1 MSEACYTAR
10 AMTKQQI
17 LDGVNKSTLQT
28 NKHGQYMH
36 YAIWLLQRGILHVLI
51 SQFNPRNPGKGMEK
65 LLNNS
70 NNLLTLV
77 KSADAIMAGS
87 IIKAAKK
94 RADKLT
100 AMTGKTVL
108 PSITAQ
114 TDAQEEA
121 DQLNVINWLVIGAKK
136 GVPKAITK
144 LVDSDISNA
153 ILRTANSNDHK
164 SIDEFTLYKVM
175 KLAINSAN
183 QPSSN
188 KVLEQLL
195 KVINHNFDFF
205 KKVSIIM
212 ELMQSNVAQTDTYG
226 IVIGIPPLKNSKKF

>member
-1 MSEACYTAR
+1 M
-10 AMTKQQI
+10 
-17 LDGVNKSTLQT
+17 
-28 NKHGQYMH
+28 
-36 YAIWLLQRGILHVLI
+36 LI
-51 SQFNPRNPGKGMEK
+51 SQFNPSNPGKGMEK
-65 LLNNS
+65 LFNDGNI
-70 NNLLTLV
+70 LLMLV
-77 KSADAIMAGS
+77 KSTDTILAGS
-87 IIKAAKK
+87 IIKAAEK

-100 AMTGKTVL
+100 AMTGKTIL
-108 PSITAQ
+108 PSIPAQ
-114 TDAQEEA
+114 AKAQEEA
-121 DQLNVINWLVIGAKK
+121 NRLNVINQLVIGTKE
-136 GVPKAITK
+136 GVVKAITK
-144 LVDSDISNA
+144 MVCSNFINA

-212 ELMQSNVAQTDTYG
+212 ELMQSNVAQTDTYC